1 MTRPT
6 TVVIPTTIKKAT
18 DALNGIDSLLT
29 AKGWERAAIVY
40 AFTHGHD
47 KPGQPKRIAE
57 PGNTLSTVQFAKLGI
72 NGLTKP
78 DTVRSYRQAWE
89 EGKGD
94 TDIKPG
100 ATVKLPTIGF
110 PPSDNDEVRKRVRVE
125 PGSSPEQIER
135 AVETMTPAQRKTAIK
150 KLVEVEPEIVAD
162 VVSDDRATFSSAADM
177 YEEKAAR
184 PPRKTREL
192 GALDTI
198 GILTELPLA
207 IDKADTAVD
216 GVVEKAET
224 FSRLLRKGSVPSA
237 EAVVAEVIADIAKVQ
252 HKLGVA
258 VALIEDGLSSAGK
271 TVEELL

>member
-1 MTRPT
+1 MKQT

-40 AFTHGHD
+40 AFTTNEMGRGD
-47 KPGQPKRIAE
+47 KVANTGDFKLPVKR
-57 PGNTLSTVQFAKLGI
+57 FAALGI
-72 NGLTKP
+72 NGLKSHT
-78 DTVRSYRQAWE
+78 TVESYRQAWID
-89 EGKGD
+89 GKGD
-94 TDIKPG
+94 LTIKPG
-100 ATVKLPTIGF
+100 DTVKLPTGKF
-110 PPSDNDEVRKRVRVE
+110 PPTDPRVGDDTRGYITDTTPPEKVAEVVGKL
-125 PGSSPEQIER
+125 
-135 AVETMTPAQRKTAIK
+135 TPAQSKAAAA

-184 PPRKTREL
+184 PPRKPREL
-192 GALDTI
+192 DALDTV
-198 GILTELPLA
+198 GILTELPIA

-216 GVVEKAET
+216 AVVEKAEI

-237 EAVVAEVIADIAKVQ
+237 PEVVAEVLADIATVQ

-258 VALIEDGLSSAGK
+258 VALVEDGLSSVGK
-271 TVEELL
+271 SVEELL

>member
-18 DALNGIDSLLT
+18 EALNGIDSLLT
-29 AKGWERAAIVY
+29 AKGWERAAIVQ
-40 AFTHGHD
+40 AFT
-47 KPGQPKRIAE
+47 KPGTGGPRTAPDSVQ
-57 PGNTLSTVQFAKLGI
+57 LSIRQFAELGI
-72 NGLTKP
+72 NGLRKQ
-78 DTVRSYRQAWE
+78 DTIRAYRQAWE
-89 EGKGD
+89 DGGGD
-94 TDIKPG
+94 PDIKPG

-150 KLVEVEPEIVAD
+150 KLIEVEPEIVAD
-162 VVSDDRATFSSAADM
+162 VVSDDRSVVSDVATK
-177 YEEKAAR
+177 YEEKAVR
-184 PPRKTREL
+184 HPKKEREL

-198 GILTELPLA
+198 GILTELPVA

-237 EAVVAEVIADIAKVQ
+237 EAVVAEVVADIAKVQ

-258 VALIEDGLSSAGK
+258 VALIEDGLSSVGK
-271 TVEELL
+271 SVEELL